1 MCNNIFNIYINLMD
15 DTLTKYYKC
24 VKGGRDEG
32 GCKNERVRRIL
43 DLMAIMV
50 PSHVFLHHHD
60 SHKLT

>member
-1 MCNNIFNIYINLMD
+1 MD